1 MEEAWAPQSPVGA
14 KALLNHLTLC
24 ELEIDFILKLVG
36 LRFGTVLV
44 INMANFILTN
54 ALFYVALLAITY

>member
-1 MEEAWAPQSPVGA
+1 MEPVGA
-14 KALLNHLTLC
+14 KVLLNHLTLC

-36 LRFGTVLV
+36 LRFGPVLV